1 MSNQS
6 GMKDGESSMEQTE
19 ILLTIRRQLTMLQ
32 STIDSLKEQSRQKDE
47 EIERLRQIIL
57 NLQRAQFG
65 QRSEKRTYVLD
76 DGNQQLSLFDT
87 PEKSEEQSS
96 SEPSQNSE
104 REIRVSGHSRKK
116 KRTLE
121 ELCASLPVEE
131 RIVDLPDEEKVNADG
146 HALTCIGQ
154 EYIRTELVL
163 ERARAKVVKHYRK
176 VYADRELEQETGYA
190 EVFKPVMPPP
200 LLPHSYA
207 SASVVT
213 DVLMKKYVD
222 AMPLYRQEQMWKR
235 MGVELKRGTMAN
247 WVIQV
252 ADLYLRPF
260 WKRIRSELLTQ
271 STIHADETVMQ
282 VLKEKGKPATS
293 ESRMWVY
300 SSAKRADIQLRCF
313 EYRESRSGKWAK
325 TFLEGFSGV
334 LITDGYSGYNK
345 VQEAERAGCWAHMRR
360 KWLEAMPE
368 GADAKTCKA
377 AEGYEFC
384 NRLFELEHQFEEL
397 TAEERLIQRK
407 EKSGPVLEA
416 YWKWLNTIARPTG
429 KLKDA
434 VTYAQNQ
441 KAHLSAFLEHGEI
454 EISNNQVENAIR
466 PFVIGRKGWLFADT
480 PQGAEASAIIYS
492 LMETAKANSLR
503 LDDYLLHLL
512 SVLPERAEQ
521 DKDFEMDDLL
531 PWSEE
536 MKSWFSAVCVPGTTI
551 FLYRGNIERLPNIM
565 DSTTLHHF
573 FSKSPCVPIHACII
587 DVNRDC
593 HCDFLSAFYKNFK
606 KALTSSYPNLL
617 CLS

>member
-1 MSNQS
+1 MAAKRKGSEEAYIAGIPLAHGGAVHYADKGVCSGKTRHGLLKNRGNAEKREENQKDIATCMSNQS
-6 GMKDGESSMEQTE
+6 GMKGGASSMEQARVLVQ
-19 ILLTIRRQLTMLQ
+19 ILEELRQQNAMLQ
-32 STIDSLKEQSRQKDE
+32 SAMNTLREQSRQKDE

-87 PEKSEEQSS
+87 PEKSEEKSNP
-96 SEPSQNSE
+96 EPSQNPE
-104 REIRVSGHSRKK
+104 KEICVSGHSRKK

-121 ELCASLPVEE
+121 ELCATLPVEE
-131 RIVDLPDEEKVNADG
+131 RIVDLPDNEKVNPNG

-163 ERARAKVVKHYRK
+163 ERAKAKVVKHYRK
-176 VYADRELEQETGYA
+176 VYADRQLEQETGYS

-200 LLPHSYA
+200 LLAHSYA

-271 STIHADETVMQ
+271 STIHADETVIQ

-325 TFLEGFSGV
+325 TFLEGFNGV

-345 VQEAERAGCWAHMRR
+345 IQEAERAGCWAHMRR

-384 NRLFELEHQFEEL
+384 NRLFELERQFEGR

-407 EKSGPVLEA
+407 EKSGPILEA
-416 YWKWLNTIARPTG
+416 YWTWLNTIPRPTG

-466 PFVIGRKGWLFADT
+466 PFVVGRKGWLFADT

-512 SVLPERAEQ
+512 SVFPERVAQ
-521 DKDFEMDDLL
+521 RKDFEMDDLL
-531 PWSEE
+531 PWSGE
-536 MKSWFSAVCVPGTTI
+536 MKSWFSAV
-551 FLYRGNIERLPNIM
+551 
-565 DSTTLHHF
+565 
-573 FSKSPCVPIHACII
+573 
-587 DVNRDC
+587 
-593 HCDFLSAFYKNFK
+593 
-606 KALTSSYPNLL
+606 
-617 CLS
+617 

>member
-6 GMKDGESSMEQTE
+6 GMKGGASSMEQAKVLVQ
-19 ILLTIRRQLTMLQ
+19 ILEELRQQNAMLQ
-32 STIDSLKEQSRQKDE
+32 STMNTLREQSRQKDE

-57 NLQRAQFG
+57 NLQRTQFG

-87 PEKSEEQSS
+87 PEKSEEKSNP
-96 SEPSQNSE
+96 EPSQNPE
-104 REIRVSGHSRKK
+104 KEICVSGHSRKK

-121 ELCASLPVEE
+121 ELCATLPVEE
-131 RIVDLPDEEKVNADG
+131 RIVDLPDEEKANANG
-146 HALTCIGQ
+146 QALVCIGQ

-163 ERARAKVVKHYRK
+163 ERAKAKVVKHYRK
-176 VYADRELEQETGYA
+176 VYADRQLEQETGYS

-200 LLPHSYA
+200 LLAHSYA

-345 VQEAERAGCWAHMRR
+345 VQDAKRAGCWAHMRR

-377 AEGYEFC
+377 AQGYEFC
-384 NRLFELEHQFEEL
+384 NRLFELERQFEGL
-397 TAEERLIQRK
+397 TTEERLIQRK
-407 EKSGPVLEA
+407 EKSGPILEA
-416 YWKWLNTIARPTG
+416 YWTWLYTIPRPTG

-466 PFVIGRKGWLFADT
+466 PFVVGRKGWLFADT

-512 SVLPERAEQ
+512 SILPQRAEQ
-521 DKDFEMDDLL
+521 NKDFEMDDLL

-536 MKSWFSAVCVPGTTI
+536 MKSWFSAV
-551 FLYRGNIERLPNIM
+551 
-565 DSTTLHHF
+565 
-573 FSKSPCVPIHACII
+573 
-587 DVNRDC
+587 
-593 HCDFLSAFYKNFK
+593 
-606 KALTSSYPNLL
+606 
-617 CLS
+617 

>member
-19 ILLTIRRQLTMLQ
+19 MLLTIQRQLTMLQ
-32 STIDSLKEQSRQKDE
+32 STIDSLREQSRQKDE

-57 NLQRAQFG
+57 NLQRTQFG

-76 DGNQQLSLFDT
+76 DGNQQISLFDT
-87 PEKSEEQSS
+87 PEKSEEKSNP
-96 SEPSQNSE
+96 EPSQNPE
-104 REIRVSGHSRKK
+104 KEICVCGHSRKK

-121 ELCASLPVEE
+121 ELCATLPVEE
-131 RIVDLPDEEKVNADG
+131 RIVDLPDEEKANANG
-146 HALTCIGQ
+146 QALVCIGQ

-163 ERARAKVVKHYRK
+163 ERAKAKVVKHYRK
-176 VYADRELEQETGYA
+176 VYADRQLEQETGYS

-200 LLPHSYA
+200 LLAHSYA

-282 VLKEKGKPATS
+282 VHKEKDRPNTS

-300 SSAKRADIQLRCF
+300 SSAKRTAIQLRCF

-345 VQEAERAGCWAHMRR
+345 VQGAERAGCWAHMRR

-384 NRLFELEHQFEEL
+384 NRLFELERQFEGL

-407 EKSGPVLEA
+407 EKSGPILEA
-416 YWKWLNTIARPTG
+416 YWTWLYTIPRPTG

-466 PFVIGRKGWLFADT
+466 PFVVGRKGWLFADT

-512 SVLPERAEQ
+512 SIMPERAEQ
-521 DKDFEMDDLL
+521 NKDFEMDDLL

-536 MKSWFSAVCVPGTTI
+536 MKSWFSAV
-551 FLYRGNIERLPNIM
+551 
-565 DSTTLHHF
+565 
-573 FSKSPCVPIHACII
+573 
-587 DVNRDC
+587 
-593 HCDFLSAFYKNFK
+593 
-606 KALTSSYPNLL
+606 
-617 CLS
+617 

>member
-6 GMKDGESSMEQTE
+6 GMKGGASGMEQAKVPVQ
-19 ILLTIRRQLTMLQ
+19 ILEELRQQNVMLQ
-32 STIDSLKEQSRQKDE
+32 STMDTLRKQSRQKDE
-47 EIERLRQIIL
+47 EIERLQQIIL

-65 QRSEKRTYVLD
+65 QRSEKQRYVLD
-76 DGNQQLSLFDT
+76 DGTQQLSLFDMQTET
-87 PEKSEEQSS
+87 PAP
-96 SEPSQNSE
+96 EPSPHSE
-104 REIRVSGHSRKK
+104 KEIHVSGHSRKK

-121 ELCASLPVEE
+121 ELCATLPVEE
-131 RIVDLPDEEKVNADG
+131 RIVDLPDDEKVNANG
-146 HALTCIGQ
+146 HALACIGQ

-163 ERARAKVVKHYRK
+163 ERAKAKVVKHYRK
-176 VYADRELEQETGYA
+176 VYADRQLEQETGYS

-200 LLPHSYA
+200 LLAHSYA

-282 VLKEKGKPATS
+282 VLKEKSKPASS

-313 EYRESRSGKWAK
+313 EYQESRSGKWAK

-345 VQEAERAGCWAHMRR
+345 VQDAKRAGCWAHMRR

-377 AEGYEFC
+377 AQGYEFC
-384 NRLFELEHQFEEL
+384 NRLFELERQFEGL

-407 EKSGPVLEA
+407 EKSGPILEA
-416 YWKWLNTIARPTG
+416 YWTWLNTIARPTG

-466 PFVIGRKGWLFADT
+466 PFVVGRKGWLFADT
-480 PQGAEASAIIYS
+480 PQGAQASAIIYS

-512 SVLPERAEQ
+512 SIMPERAEQ
-521 DKDFEMDDLL
+521 CKDFEIDDLL

-536 MKSWFSAVCVPGTTI
+536 MKSWFSAV
-551 FLYRGNIERLPNIM
+551 
-565 DSTTLHHF
+565 
-573 FSKSPCVPIHACII
+573 
-587 DVNRDC
+587 
-593 HCDFLSAFYKNFK
+593 
-606 KALTSSYPNLL
+606 
-617 CLS
+617 

>member
-6 GMKDGESSMEQTE
+6 GMKGGESSMEQTE
-19 ILLTIRRQLTMLQ
+19 ILLTIQRQLTMLQ
-32 STIDSLKEQSRQKDE
+32 STIDSLREQSRQKDE

-87 PEKSEEQSS
+87 PEKSEEKSNP
-96 SEPSQNSE
+96 EPSQNPE
-104 REIRVSGHSRKK
+104 KEICVSGHSRKK

-121 ELCASLPVEE
+121 ELCATLPVEE
-131 RIVDLPDEEKVNADG
+131 RIVDLPDNEKVNPNG

-163 ERARAKVVKHYRK
+163 ERAKAKVVKHYRK
-176 VYADRELEQETGYA
+176 VYADRQLEQETGYS

-200 LLPHSYA
+200 LLAHSYA

-271 STIHADETVMQ
+271 STIHADETVIQ

-345 VQEAERAGCWAHMRR
+345 IQEAERAGCWAHMRR

-384 NRLFELEHQFEEL
+384 NRLFELERQFEGR

-407 EKSGPVLEA
+407 EKSGPILEA
-416 YWKWLNTIARPTG
+416 YWTWLNTIPRPTG

-466 PFVIGRKGWLFADT
+466 PFVVGRKGWLFADT

-512 SVLPERAEQ
+512 SVFPERVAQ
-521 DKDFEMDDLL
+521 RKDFEMDDLL
-531 PWSEE
+531 PWSGE
-536 MKSWFSAVCVPGTTI
+536 MKSWFSAV
-551 FLYRGNIERLPNIM
+551 
-565 DSTTLHHF
+565 
-573 FSKSPCVPIHACII
+573 
-587 DVNRDC
+587 
-593 HCDFLSAFYKNFK
+593 
-606 KALTSSYPNLL
+606 
-617 CLS
+617 

>member
-6 GMKDGESSMEQTE
+6 GMKGGASSMEQARVLVQ
-19 ILLTIRRQLTMLQ
+19 ILEELRQQNAMLQ
-32 STIDSLKEQSRQKDE
+32 SAMNTLREQSRQKDE

-87 PEKSEEQSS
+87 PEKSEEKSNP
-96 SEPSQNSE
+96 EPSQNPE
-104 REIRVSGHSRKK
+104 KEICVSGHSRKK

-121 ELCASLPVEE
+121 ELCATLPVEE
-131 RIVDLPDEEKVNADG
+131 RIVDLPDNEKVNPNG

-163 ERARAKVVKHYRK
+163 ERAKAKVVKHYRK
-176 VYADRELEQETGYA
+176 VYADRQLEQETGYS

-200 LLPHSYA
+200 LLAHSYA

-271 STIHADETVMQ
+271 STIHADETVIQ

-384 NRLFELEHQFEEL
+384 NRLFELERQFEGR

-407 EKSGPVLEA
+407 EKSGPILEA
-416 YWKWLNTIARPTG
+416 YWTWLNTIPRPTG

-466 PFVIGRKGWLFADT
+466 PFVVGRKGWLFADT

-512 SVLPERAEQ
+512 SVFPERVAQ
-521 DKDFEMDDLL
+521 RKDFEMDDLL
-531 PWSEE
+531 PWSGE
-536 MKSWFSAVCVPGTTI
+536 MKSWFSAV
-551 FLYRGNIERLPNIM
+551 
-565 DSTTLHHF
+565 
-573 FSKSPCVPIHACII
+573 
-587 DVNRDC
+587 
-593 HCDFLSAFYKNFK
+593 
-606 KALTSSYPNLL
+606 
-617 CLS
+617 

>member
-6 GMKDGESSMEQTE
+6 GMKEGESSMEQTE
-19 ILLTIRRQLTMLQ
+19 ILLTIQRQLTMLQ
-32 STIDSLKEQSRQKDE
+32 STIDSLREQSRQKDE

-57 NLQRAQFG
+57 NLQRTQFG

-87 PEKSEEQSS
+87 PEKSEEKSNP
-96 SEPSQNSE
+96 EPSQNPE
-104 REIRVSGHSRKK
+104 KEICVSGHSRKK

-121 ELCASLPVEE
+121 ELCATLPVEE
-131 RIVDLPDEEKVNADG
+131 RIVDLPDDEKVNANG
-146 HALTCIGQ
+146 HALACIGQ

-163 ERARAKVVKHYRK
+163 ERAKAKVVKHYRK
-176 VYADRELEQETGYA
+176 VYADRQLEQETGYS

-260 WKRIRSELLTQ
+260 WKRIRRELLTQ

-282 VLKEKGKPATS
+282 VHKEKDRPNTS

-345 VQEAERAGCWAHMRR
+345 VQGAERAGCWAHMRR

-384 NRLFELEHQFEEL
+384 NRLFELERQFEGV

-407 EKSGPVLEA
+407 EKSGPILEA
-416 YWKWLNTIARPTG
+416 YWTWLYTIPRPTG

-441 KAHLSAFLEHGEI
+441 KAHLCAFLEHGEI

-466 PFVIGRKGWLFADT
+466 PFVVGRKGWLFADT

-512 SVLPERAEQ
+512 SIMPERAEQ
-521 DKDFEMDDLL
+521 NKDFEMDDLL

-536 MKSWFSAVCVPGTTI
+536 MKSWFSAV
-551 FLYRGNIERLPNIM
+551 
-565 DSTTLHHF
+565 
-573 FSKSPCVPIHACII
+573 
-587 DVNRDC
+587 
-593 HCDFLSAFYKNFK
+593 
-606 KALTSSYPNLL
+606 
-617 CLS
+617 

>member
-19 ILLTIRRQLTMLQ
+19 MLLTIQRQLTMLQ
-32 STIDSLKEQSRQKDE
+32 STIDSLREQSRQKDE

-87 PEKSEEQSS
+87 PEKSEEKSS

-536 MKSWFSAVCVPGTTI
+536 MKSWFSAV
-551 FLYRGNIERLPNIM
+551 
-565 DSTTLHHF
+565 
-573 FSKSPCVPIHACII
+573 
-587 DVNRDC
+587 
-593 HCDFLSAFYKNFK
+593 
-606 KALTSSYPNLL
+606 
-617 CLS
+617 

>member
-19 ILLTIRRQLTMLQ
+19 ILLTIQRQLTMLQ
-32 STIDSLKEQSRQKDE
+32 STIDSLREQSRQKDE

-57 NLQRAQFG
+57 NLQRTQFG

-87 PEKSEEQSS
+87 PEKSEEKSNP
-96 SEPSQNSE
+96 EPSQNPE
-104 REIRVSGHSRKK
+104 KEICVSGHSRKK

-121 ELCASLPVEE
+121 ELCATLPVEE
-131 RIVDLPDEEKVNADG
+131 RIVDLPDEEKANANG
-146 HALTCIGQ
+146 QALVCIGQ

-163 ERARAKVVKHYRK
+163 ERAKAKVVKHYRK
-176 VYADRELEQETGYA
+176 VYADRQLEQETGYS

-200 LLPHSYA
+200 LLAHSYA

-345 VQEAERAGCWAHMRR
+345 VQDAERAGCWAHMRR

-384 NRLFELEHQFEEL
+384 NRLFELERQFEGL

-407 EKSGPVLEA
+407 EKSGPILEA
-416 YWKWLNTIARPTG
+416 YWTWLYTIPRPTG

-466 PFVIGRKGWLFADT
+466 PFVVGRKGWLFADT

-512 SVLPERAEQ
+512 SIMPERAEQ
-521 DKDFEMDDLL
+521 NKDFEIDDLL

-536 MKSWFSAVCVPGTTI
+536 MKSWFSAV
-551 FLYRGNIERLPNIM
+551 
-565 DSTTLHHF
+565 
-573 FSKSPCVPIHACII
+573 
-587 DVNRDC
+587 
-593 HCDFLSAFYKNFK
+593 
-606 KALTSSYPNLL
+606 
-617 CLS
+617 

>member
-6 GMKDGESSMEQTE
+6 GMKGGASGMEQAKVPVQ
-19 ILLTIRRQLTMLQ
+19 ILEELRQQNIMLQ
-32 STIDSLKEQSRQKDE
+32 STMDTLRKQSRQKDE
-47 EIERLRQIIL
+47 EIERLQQIIL

-65 QRSEKRTYVLD
+65 QRSEKQRYVLD
-76 DGNQQLSLFDT
+76 DGTQQLSLFDMQTETEET
-87 PEKSEEQSS
+87 PAP
-96 SEPSQNSE
+96 EPSPHSE
-104 REIRVSGHSRKK
+104 KEIHVSGHSRKK

-121 ELCASLPVEE
+121 ELCATLPVEE
-131 RIVDLPDEEKVNADG
+131 RIVDLPDDEKVNANG
-146 HALTCIGQ
+146 HALACIGQ

-163 ERARAKVVKHYRK
+163 ERAKAKVVKHYRK
-176 VYADRELEQETGYA
+176 VYADRQLEQETGYS

-200 LLPHSYA
+200 LLAHSYV

-222 AMPLYRQEQMWKR
+222 AMPLYRQEQIWKR

-271 STIHADETVMQ
+271 STIHADETVIQ

-345 VQEAERAGCWAHMRR
+345 VQDAKRAGCWAHMRR

-384 NRLFELEHQFEEL
+384 NRLFELERQFEKL
-397 TAEERLIQRK
+397 TAEERLRQRK

-416 YWKWLNTIARPTG
+416 YWKWLNTIPRPTG

-441 KAHLSAFLEHGEI
+441 RAHLSAFLEHGEI

-466 PFVIGRKGWLFADT
+466 PFVVGRKGWLFADT

-512 SVLPERAEQ
+512 SLLPERAEQ
-521 DKDFEMDDLL
+521 NKDFEMDDLL

-536 MKSWFSAVCVPGTTI
+536 MKSWFSAV
-551 FLYRGNIERLPNIM
+551 
-565 DSTTLHHF
+565 
-573 FSKSPCVPIHACII
+573 
-587 DVNRDC
+587 
-593 HCDFLSAFYKNFK
+593 
-606 KALTSSYPNLL
+606 
-617 CLS
+617 

>member
-19 ILLTIRRQLTMLQ
+19 ILLTIQRQLTMLQ
-32 STIDSLKEQSRQKDE
+32 STIDSLREQSRQKDE

-57 NLQRAQFG
+57 NLQRTQFG

-87 PEKSEEQSS
+87 PEKSEEKSNP
-96 SEPSQNSE
+96 EPSQNPE
-104 REIRVSGHSRKK
+104 KEICVSGHSRKK

-121 ELCASLPVEE
+121 ELCATLPVEE
-131 RIVDLPDEEKVNADG
+131 RIVDLPDEEKANANG
-146 HALTCIGQ
+146 QALVCIGQ

-163 ERARAKVVKHYRK
+163 ERAKAKVVKHYRK
-176 VYADRELEQETGYA
+176 VYADRQLEQETGYS

-200 LLPHSYA
+200 LLAHSYA

-282 VLKEKGKPATS
+282 VHKEKDRPDTS

-345 VQEAERAGCWAHMRR
+345 VQGAERAGCWAHMRR

-384 NRLFELEHQFEEL
+384 NRLFELERQFEGL

-407 EKSGPVLEA
+407 EKSGPILEA
-416 YWKWLNTIARPTG
+416 YWTWLYTIPRPTG

-466 PFVIGRKGWLFADT
+466 PFVVGRKGWLFADT

-512 SVLPERAEQ
+512 SIMPERAEQ
-521 DKDFEMDDLL
+521 NKDFEMDDLL

-536 MKSWFSAVCVPGTTI
+536 MKSWFSAV
-551 FLYRGNIERLPNIM
+551 
-565 DSTTLHHF
+565 
-573 FSKSPCVPIHACII
+573 
-587 DVNRDC
+587 
-593 HCDFLSAFYKNFK
+593 
-606 KALTSSYPNLL
+606 
-617 CLS
+617 

>member
-6 GMKDGESSMEQTE
+6 GMKGGASSMEQARVLVQ
-19 ILLTIRRQLTMLQ
+19 ILEELRQQNAMLQ
-32 STIDSLKEQSRQKDE
+32 SAMNTLREQSRQKDE

-57 NLQRAQFG
+57 NLQRTQFG

-87 PEKSEEQSS
+87 PEKSEEKSNP
-96 SEPSQNSE
+96 EPSQNPE
-104 REIRVSGHSRKK
+104 KEICVSGHSRKK

-121 ELCASLPVEE
+121 ELCATLPVEE
-131 RIVDLPDEEKVNADG
+131 RIVDLPDNEKVNPNG

-163 ERARAKVVKHYRK
+163 ERAKAKVVKHYRK
-176 VYADRELEQETGYA
+176 VYADRQLEQETGYS

-200 LLPHSYA
+200 LLAHSYA

-235 MGVELKRGTMAN
+235 IGVELKRGTMAN

-271 STIHADETVMQ
+271 STIHADETVIQ

-325 TFLEGFSGV
+325 TFLEGFNGV

-345 VQEAERAGCWAHMRR
+345 IQEAERAGCWAHMRR

-384 NRLFELEHQFEEL
+384 NRLFELERQFEGR

-407 EKSGPVLEA
+407 EKSGPILEA
-416 YWKWLNTIARPTG
+416 YWTWLNTIPRPTG

-466 PFVIGRKGWLFADT
+466 PFVVGRKGWLFADT

-512 SVLPERAEQ
+512 SVFPERVAQ
-521 DKDFEMDDLL
+521 RKDFEMDDLL
-531 PWSEE
+531 PWSGE
-536 MKSWFSAVCVPGTTI
+536 MKSWFSAV
-551 FLYRGNIERLPNIM
+551 
-565 DSTTLHHF
+565 
-573 FSKSPCVPIHACII
+573 
-587 DVNRDC
+587 
-593 HCDFLSAFYKNFK
+593 
-606 KALTSSYPNLL
+606 
-617 CLS
+617 

>member
-6 GMKDGESSMEQTE
+6 GMKGGASSMEQARVLVQ
-19 ILLTIRRQLTMLQ
+19 ILEELRQQNAMLQ
-32 STIDSLKEQSRQKDE
+32 SAMNTLREQSRQKDE

-87 PEKSEEQSS
+87 PEKSEEKSNP
-96 SEPSQNSE
+96 EPSQNPE
-104 REIRVSGHSRKK
+104 KEICVSGHSRKK

-121 ELCASLPVEE
+121 ELCATLPVEE
-131 RIVDLPDEEKVNADG
+131 RIVDLPDNEKVNPNG

-163 ERARAKVVKHYRK
+163 ERAKAKVVKHYRK
-176 VYADRELEQETGYA
+176 VYADRQLEQETGYS

-200 LLPHSYA
+200 LLAHSYA

-271 STIHADETVMQ
+271 STIHADETVIQ

-325 TFLEGFSGV
+325 TFLEGFNGV

-345 VQEAERAGCWAHMRR
+345 IQEAERAGCWAHMRR

-384 NRLFELEHQFEEL
+384 NRLFELERQFEGR

-407 EKSGPVLEA
+407 EKSGPILEA
-416 YWKWLNTIARPTG
+416 YWTWLNTIPRPTG

-466 PFVIGRKGWLFADT
+466 PFVVGRKGWLFADT

-512 SVLPERAEQ
+512 SVFPERVAQ
-521 DKDFEMDDLL
+521 RKDFEMDDLL
-531 PWSEE
+531 PWSGE
-536 MKSWFSAVCVPGTTI
+536 MKSWFSAV
-551 FLYRGNIERLPNIM
+551 
-565 DSTTLHHF
+565 
-573 FSKSPCVPIHACII
+573 
-587 DVNRDC
+587 
-593 HCDFLSAFYKNFK
+593 
-606 KALTSSYPNLL
+606 
-617 CLS
+617 

>member
-19 ILLTIRRQLTMLQ
+19 MLLTIQRQLTMLQ
-32 STIDSLKEQSRQKDE
+32 STIDSLREQSRQKDE

-57 NLQRAQFG
+57 NLQRSQFG

-87 PEKSEEQSS
+87 PEKSEEKSNP
-96 SEPSQNSE
+96 EPSQNPE
-104 REIRVSGHSRKK
+104 KEICVSGHSRKK

-121 ELCASLPVEE
+121 ELCATLPVEE
-131 RIVDLPDEEKVNADG
+131 RIVDLPDEEKANANG
-146 HALTCIGQ
+146 QALVCIGQ

-163 ERARAKVVKHYRK
+163 ERAKAKVVKHYRK
-176 VYADRELEQETGYA
+176 VYADRQLEQETGYS

-200 LLPHSYA
+200 LLAHSYA

-282 VLKEKGKPATS
+282 VHKEKDRPDTS

-345 VQEAERAGCWAHMRR
+345 VQGAERAGCWAHMRR

-384 NRLFELEHQFEEL
+384 NRLFELERQFEGL

-407 EKSGPVLEA
+407 EKSGPILEA
-416 YWKWLNTIARPTG
+416 YWTWLYTILRPTG

-466 PFVIGRKGWLFADT
+466 PFVVGRKGWLFADT

-512 SVLPERAEQ
+512 SIMPERAEQ
-521 DKDFEMDDLL
+521 NKDFEMDDLL

-536 MKSWFSAVCVPGTTI
+536 MKSWFSAV
-551 FLYRGNIERLPNIM
+551 
-565 DSTTLHHF
+565 
-573 FSKSPCVPIHACII
+573 
-587 DVNRDC
+587 
-593 HCDFLSAFYKNFK
+593 
-606 KALTSSYPNLL
+606 
-617 CLS
+617 

>member
-6 GMKDGESSMEQTE
+6 GMKGGASSMEQARVLVQ
-19 ILLTIRRQLTMLQ
+19 ILEELRQQNAMLQ
-32 STIDSLKEQSRQKDE
+32 SAMNTLREQSRQKDE

-87 PEKSEEQSS
+87 PEKSEEKSNP
-96 SEPSQNSE
+96 EPSQNPE
-104 REIRVSGHSRKK
+104 KEICVSGHSRKK

-121 ELCASLPVEE
+121 ELCATLPVEE
-131 RIVDLPDEEKVNADG
+131 RIVDLPDDEKVNPNG
-146 HALTCIGQ
+146 HALACIGQ

-163 ERARAKVVKHYRK
+163 ERAKAKVVKHYRK
-176 VYADRELEQETGYA
+176 VYADRQLEQETGYS

-200 LLPHSYA
+200 LLAHSYA

-271 STIHADETVMQ
+271 STIHADETVIQ

-384 NRLFELEHQFEEL
+384 NRLFELERQFEGR

-407 EKSGPVLEA
+407 EKSGPILEA
-416 YWKWLNTIARPTG
+416 YWTWLNTIPRPTG

-466 PFVIGRKGWLFADT
+466 PFVVGRKGWLFADT

-536 MKSWFSAVCVPGTTI
+536 MKSWFSAV
-551 FLYRGNIERLPNIM
+551 
-565 DSTTLHHF
+565 
-573 FSKSPCVPIHACII
+573 
-587 DVNRDC
+587 
-593 HCDFLSAFYKNFK
+593 
-606 KALTSSYPNLL
+606 
-617 CLS
+617 

>member
-300 SSAKRADIQLRCF
+300 SSAKRAAIQLRCF

-536 MKSWFSAVCVPGTTI
+536 MKSWFSAV
-551 FLYRGNIERLPNIM
+551 
-565 DSTTLHHF
+565 
-573 FSKSPCVPIHACII
+573 
-587 DVNRDC
+587 
-593 HCDFLSAFYKNFK
+593 
-606 KALTSSYPNLL
+606 
-617 CLS
+617 

>member
-6 GMKDGESSMEQTE
+6 GMKGGASSMEQARVLVQ
-19 ILLTIRRQLTMLQ
+19 ILEELRQQNAMLQ
-32 STIDSLKEQSRQKDE
+32 SAMNTLREQSRQKDE

-87 PEKSEEQSS
+87 PEKSEEKSNP
-96 SEPSQNSE
+96 EPSQNPE
-104 REIRVSGHSRKK
+104 KEICVSGHSRKK

-121 ELCASLPVEE
+121 ELCATLPVEE
-131 RIVDLPDEEKVNADG
+131 RIVDLPDNEKVNPNG

-163 ERARAKVVKHYRK
+163 ERAKAKVVKHYRK
-176 VYADRELEQETGYA
+176 VYADRQLEQETGYS

-200 LLPHSYA
+200 LLAHSYA

-271 STIHADETVMQ
+271 STIHADETVIQ

-345 VQEAERAGCWAHMRR
+345 IQEAERAGCWAHMRR

-384 NRLFELEHQFEEL
+384 NRLFELERQFEGR

-407 EKSGPVLEA
+407 EKSGPILEA
-416 YWKWLNTIARPTG
+416 YWTWLNTIPRPAG

-466 PFVIGRKGWLFADT
+466 PFVVGRKGWLFADT

-512 SVLPERAEQ
+512 SVLPERVAQ
-521 DKDFEMDDLL
+521 RKDFEMDDLL
-531 PWSEE
+531 PWSGE
-536 MKSWFSAVCVPGTTI
+536 MKSWFSAV
-551 FLYRGNIERLPNIM
+551 
-565 DSTTLHHF
+565 
-573 FSKSPCVPIHACII
+573 
-587 DVNRDC
+587 
-593 HCDFLSAFYKNFK
+593 
-606 KALTSSYPNLL
+606 
-617 CLS
+617 

>member
-6 GMKDGESSMEQTE
+6 GMKGGASGMEQAKVLVQVLE
-19 ILLTIRRQLTMLQ
+19 ELRQQLAMLQ
-32 STIDSLKEQSRQKDE
+32 STMDTLRKQSRQKDE
-47 EIERLRQIIL
+47 EIERLQQIIL

-65 QRSEKRTYVLD
+65 QRSEKQRYVLD
-76 DGNQQLSLFDT
+76 DGTQQLSLFDMQTETEET
-87 PEKSEEQSS
+87 PAP
-96 SEPSQNSE
+96 EPSPHSE
-104 REIRVSGHSRKK
+104 KEIHVSGHSRKK

-121 ELCASLPVEE
+121 ELCATLPVEE
-131 RIVDLPDEEKVNADG
+131 RIVDLPDDEKVNANG
-146 HALTCIGQ
+146 HALACIGQ

-163 ERARAKVVKHYRK
+163 ERAKAKVVKHYRK
-176 VYADRELEQETGYA
+176 VYADHELEQETGYS

-200 LLPHSYA
+200 LLAHSYA

-271 STIHADETVMQ
+271 STIHADETVIQ

-313 EYRESRSGKWAK
+313 EYQESRSGKWAK

-384 NRLFELEHQFEEL
+384 NRLFELERQFEGL

-407 EKSGPVLEA
+407 EKSGPILEA
-416 YWKWLNTIARPTG
+416 YWKWLYTIPRPTG

-512 SVLPERAEQ
+512 SVLPERVAQ
-521 DKDFEMDDLL
+521 RKDFEMDDLL

-536 MKSWFSAVCVPGTTI
+536 MKSWFSAV
-551 FLYRGNIERLPNIM
+551 
-565 DSTTLHHF
+565 
-573 FSKSPCVPIHACII
+573 
-587 DVNRDC
+587 
-593 HCDFLSAFYKNFK
+593 
-606 KALTSSYPNLL
+606 
-617 CLS
+617 

>member
-6 GMKDGESSMEQTE
+6 GMKGGASGMEQAKVLVQVLE
-19 ILLTIRRQLTMLQ
+19 ELRQQNVMLQ
-32 STIDSLKEQSRQKDE
+32 STMDTLRKQSRQKDE
-47 EIERLRQIIL
+47 EIERLQQIIL

-65 QRSEKRTYVLD
+65 QRSEKQRYVLD
-76 DGNQQLSLFDT
+76 DGTQQLSLFDMQTETEET
-87 PEKSEEQSS
+87 PAP
-96 SEPSQNSE
+96 EPSPHSE
-104 REIRVSGHSRKK
+104 KEIHVSGHSRKK

-121 ELCASLPVEE
+121 ELCATLPVEE
-131 RIVDLPDEEKVNADG
+131 RIVDLPDDEKVNANG

-163 ERARAKVVKHYRK
+163 ERAKAKVVKHYRK

-222 AMPLYRQEQMWKR
+222 AMPLYRQEQIWKR

-271 STIHADETVMQ
+271 STIHADETVIQ

-377 AEGYEFC
+377 SEGYEFC
-384 NRLFELEHQFEEL
+384 NRLFELERQFEEL

-416 YWKWLNTIARPTG
+416 YWKWLNTIPRPTG

-441 KAHLSAFLEHGEI
+441 RAHLSAFLEHGEI

-466 PFVIGRKGWLFADT
+466 PFVVGRKGWLFADT
-480 PQGAEASAIIYS
+480 PQGAEASALIYS
-492 LMETAKANSLR
+492 LMETAKANHLR

-512 SVLPERAEQ
+512 SLLPERAEQ
-521 DKDFEMDDLL
+521 NKNFEIDDLL

-536 MKSWFSAVCVPGTTI
+536 MKSWFSAV
-551 FLYRGNIERLPNIM
+551 
-565 DSTTLHHF
+565 
-573 FSKSPCVPIHACII
+573 
-587 DVNRDC
+587 
-593 HCDFLSAFYKNFK
+593 
-606 KALTSSYPNLL
+606 
-617 CLS
+617 

>member
-6 GMKDGESSMEQTE
+6 GMKGGASGMEQAKVPVQVLE
-19 ILLTIRRQLTMLQ
+19 ELRQQNIMLQ
-32 STIDSLKEQSRQKDE
+32 STMDTLRKQSRQKDE
-47 EIERLRQIIL
+47 EIERLQQIIL

-65 QRSEKRTYVLD
+65 QRSEKQRYVLD
-76 DGNQQLSLFDT
+76 DGTQQLSLFDMQTET
-87 PEKSEEQSS
+87 PAP
-96 SEPSQNSE
+96 EPSPHSE
-104 REIRVSGHSRKK
+104 KEIHVSGHSRKK

-121 ELCASLPVEE
+121 ELCATLPVEE
-131 RIVDLPDEEKVNADG
+131 RIVDLPDDEKVNANG
-146 HALTCIGQ
+146 HALACIGQ

-163 ERARAKVVKHYRK
+163 ERAKAKVVKHYRK
-176 VYADRELEQETGYA
+176 VYADRQLEQETGYS

-200 LLPHSYA
+200 LLAHSYA

-271 STIHADETVMQ
+271 STIHADETVIQ

-313 EYRESRSGKWAK
+313 EYQESRSGKWAK

-345 VQEAERAGCWAHMRR
+345 VQDAKRAGCWAHMRR

-377 AEGYEFC
+377 VQGYEFC
-384 NRLFELEHQFEEL
+384 NRLFELERQFEGL
-397 TAEERLIQRK
+397 TTEERLIQRK
-407 EKSGPVLEA
+407 EKSGPILEA
-416 YWKWLNTIARPTG
+416 YWTWLNTIARPTG

-492 LMETAKANSLR
+492 LMETAKANHLR

-512 SVLPERAEQ
+512 SLLPERAEQ
-521 DKDFEMDDLL
+521 RKDFEMDDLL

-536 MKSWFSAVCVPGTTI
+536 MKSWFSAV
-551 FLYRGNIERLPNIM
+551 
-565 DSTTLHHF
+565 
-573 FSKSPCVPIHACII
+573 
-587 DVNRDC
+587 
-593 HCDFLSAFYKNFK
+593 
-606 KALTSSYPNLL
+606 
-617 CLS
+617 